1 MTSEKNDAAKTGNET
16 YEAPR
21 VVDYGDLAELTAG
34 GFIRLGYDQ
43 LWPNSQ
49 KAQKGWPSFS

>member
-1 MTSEKNDAAKTGNET
+1 MRHENDTPGKTETET

-21 VVDYGDLAELTAG
+21 VEDYGDLTELTAG
-34 GFIRLGYDQ
+34 GYIRLGYDQ
-43 LWPNSQ
+43 LWPNST